1 MPKQFV
7 LLTETPPQPNLLFPA
22 GAALKCTPSSSSSI
36 SLPLLSSS
44 SPFAPPPF
52 WVCATSSALSAPP
65 HLLCSLSCVF
75 PASDGSIHEKCDVS
89 RSSSSWWL
97 CRPPTHSPGAAGV
110 RGMSVI
116 FHPLPS
122 PSLLFFYYYF
132 FPFFWIPTVSSVFL
146 SPGFFP
152 PSTHPCLSWE
162 RTMNLSRVCCE

>member
-1 MPKQFV
+1 MHA
-7 LLTETPPQPNLLFPA
+7 LLLL
-22 GAALKCTPSSSSSI
+22 LH
-36 SLPLLSSS
+36 LSSS
-44 SPFAPPPF
+44 AFLFIS
-52 WVCATSSALSAPP
+52 VCTSSFLSLCNKLRPFRPP
-65 HLLCSLSCVF
+65 HLLCSLSCVL